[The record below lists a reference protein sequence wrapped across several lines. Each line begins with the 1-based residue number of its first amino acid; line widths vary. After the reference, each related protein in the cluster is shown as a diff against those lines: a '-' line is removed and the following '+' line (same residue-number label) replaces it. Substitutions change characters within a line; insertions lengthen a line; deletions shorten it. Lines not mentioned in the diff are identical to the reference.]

1 LVLDGAV
8 RTRQGRQIG
17 GVAFPGKQLNVLQMA
32 EIDQT
37 QTFYLLHRDLFQSSF
52 NQLFHLGR
60 ADSTLFEMVYD
71 DYPYARIFRLQT
83 Q

>member
-1 LVLDGAV
+1 
-8 RTRQGRQIG
+8 
-17 GVAFPGKQLNVLQMA
+17 VLQMA

-37 QTFYLLHRDLFQSSF
+37 QTVYLLHRNSFQSSF